1 MNDSDEA
8 RRIVT
13 ALEDFRKKKQQ
24 RIISNLEPG
33 AELVD
38 RVPEGLSADIGF
50 LSKLSGHH
58 RPYAHVPDPR
68 LPEESDCGYLEVYS
82 TRLKRIP
89 IFGRVYGVRWR
100 QSTPTGGSDISDYIA
115 DYLNEQAALT
125 ESMIKVGTDFAVI
138 GNCTDDWMI
147 FPYWDGGGGW
157 KPTVVDCINIMAKS
171 LLPMPLPEDLIS
183 ESTSSAQKD

>member
-1 MNDSDEA
+1 VNDSDEA
-8 RRIVT
+8 GRIVT
-13 ALEDFRKKKQQ
+13 A
-24 RIISNLEPG
+24 
-33 AELVD
+33 
-38 RVPEGLSADIGF
+38 
-50 LSKLSGHH
+50 
-58 RPYAHVPDPR
+58 
-68 LPEESDCGYLEVYS
+68 LEVYS

-100 QSTPTGGSDISDYIA
+100 QSTPTRGSDISDYIA

-147 FPYWDGGGGW
+147 FPYWDGGGDW

-171 LLPMPLPEDLIS
+171 LLSMPLPEDLIS

>member
-13 ALEDFRKKKQQ
+13 ALKDFRKKKQQ

-115 DYLNEQAALT
+115 RL
-125 ESMIKVGTDFAVI
+125 
-138 GNCTDDWMI
+138 
-147 FPYWDGGGGW
+147 
-157 KPTVVDCINIMAKS
+157 
-171 LLPMPLPEDLIS
+171 S
-183 ESTSSAQKD
+183 ERTSSPHRIHDQGRYGLCRNRQLHRRLDDLSILGWWRGLETHGRRLHQHHGEISTFDAAPGRPNI

>member
-8 RRIVT
+8 GRIVT

-50 LSKLSGHH
+50 LSKLSDHH

-89 IFGRVYGVRWR
+89 IFGRVYGARARR
-100 QSTPTGGSDISDYIA
+100 QGAPISA
-115 DYLNEQAALT
+115 T
-125 ESMIKVGTDFAVI
+125 T
-138 GNCTDDWMI
+138 
-147 FPYWDGGGGW
+147 
-157 KPTVVDCINIMAKS
+157 
-171 LLPMPLPEDLIS
+171 
-183 ESTSSAQKD
+183 

>member
-1 MNDSDEA
+1 VNDSDEA
-8 RRIVT
+8 GRIVT

-68 LPEESDCGYLEVYS
+68 LPEESDSGYLEVYS

-89 IFGRVYGVRWR
+89 IFGRVYGR
-100 QSTPTGGSDISDYIA
+100 QVVPGHA
-115 DYLNEQAALT
+115 DRGLRYQRLHSRL
-125 ESMIKVGTDFAVI
+125 
-138 GNCTDDWMI
+138 
-147 FPYWDGGGGW
+147 
-157 KPTVVDCINIMAKS
+157 
-171 LLPMPLPEDLIS
+171 S
-183 ESTSSAQKD
+183 ERTSSPHRIHDQGRYGLCRNRQLHRRLDDLSILGWWRGLETHGRRLHQHHGEISTFDAAPGRPNI